1 MIIIYGSGS
10 EIMDLKLLGYQE
22 CEVCRGNRLFSA
34 VMQYDY
40 AHLYFM
46 GVVLSRNYYVLC
58 DSCGNGYPLES
69 KEAEQLIEQG
79 EFNAPKIPFYTR
91 FGLPVLLGI
100 FGILF
105 LHAFLSN

>member
-1 MIIIYGSGS
+1 MIIIYGDGR
-10 EIMDLKLLGYQE
+10 EIADLKRLGYQE

-34 VMQYDY
+34 VMQYHY

-46 GVVLSRNYYVLC
+46 GIVLSRNYFVLC
-58 DSCGNGYPLES
+58 ESCGTGWSLEP

-79 EFNAPKIPFYTR
+79 EFNAPQIPVYTR

-105 LHAFLSN
+105 LLPFFFN